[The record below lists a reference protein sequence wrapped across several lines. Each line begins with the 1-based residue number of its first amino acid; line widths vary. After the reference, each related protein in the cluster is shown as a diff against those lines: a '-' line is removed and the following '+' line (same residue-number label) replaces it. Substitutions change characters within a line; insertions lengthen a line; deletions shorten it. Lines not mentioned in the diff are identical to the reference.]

1 MSATPIRPLRRALD
15 VSGLPTYAYGN
26 RSLMWWGTLGMVLIE
41 ATVFAIAIVTYFY
54 LRDRADAWPPHGV
67 PPVLTYGT
75 WNTVVL
81 LLSAIPNQWTKKKAE
96 AEDLTGV
103 RIGLIL
109 CLLFALIFLVL
120 RGFEF
125 GALQTSWN
133 TSAYGS
139 IVWALMILHTVHL
152 VTDTLDTIVIAVLMF
167 TSKISGR
174 RFVDVAENAL
184 YWYFVIGSWLLIY
197 ATVYLAPRITS

>member
-1 MSATPIRPLRRALD
+1 MSKATVQPLRRAMD
-15 VSGLPTYAYGN
+15 VSGLPTYAFGN
-26 RSLMWWGTLGMVLIE
+26 RSLMWWGTFGMILIE
-41 ATVFAIAIVTYFY
+41 STVFAIAIVAYFY

-81 LLSAIPNQWTKKKAE
+81 LLSAIPNQWTKKRAE
-96 AEDLTGV
+96 AEDLRGT
-103 RIGLIL
+103 RIGLVV
-109 CLLFALIFLVL
+109 CLAFAVAFLVL

-139 IVWALMILHTVHL
+139 IVWALMILHTIHL
-152 VTDTLDTIVIAVLMF
+152 VTDTLDSAVLTVLMF
-167 TSKISGR
+167 TGPLSGR
-174 RFVDVAENAL
+174 RFVDVSENTV
-184 YWYFVIGSWLLIY
+184 YWWFVVGSWLLIY
-197 ATVYLAPRITS
+197 ATVYLAPRIAS

>member
-1 MSATPIRPLRRALD
+1 MSDANIRSLRRGLD
-15 VSGLPTYAYGN
+15 VSGLPTYAFGN
-26 RSLMWWGTLGMVLIE
+26 RSLMWWATLGMVLIE

-54 LRDRADAWPPHGV
+54 LRDRSDAWPPHGV

-81 LLSAIPNQWTKKKAE
+81 LLSGIPNQWTKKKAE
-96 AEDLTGV
+96 AEELSAV
-103 RIGLIL
+103 RIGLVL
-109 CLLFALIFLVL
+109 CLLFALVFLVL

-152 VTDTLDTIVIAVLMF
+152 VTDTLDTIVITVLMF
-167 TSKISGR
+167 TGKVTGR
-174 RFVDVAENAL
+174 RFVDVSENAL
-184 YWYFVIGSWLLIY
+184 YWYFVIGSWLFIY
-197 ATVYLAPRITS
+197 ATVYLAPRIPS